1 MARKSGRKKSRTM
14 PPVKPERDLR
24 LDLFRG
30 IALWLIFL
38 DHIPSNAVSW
48 ITSRN
53 YGFSDATEIFV
64 FISGYTA
71 AFVYGRAMRQHGFVV
86 ASARVLKR
94 AWQVYI
100 AHVFLLAI
108 YLAEIAYVAS
118 SFDNPLYTEEMGVL
132 DFLKNPDV
140 TIFQA
145 LLLKFKPVNMDVL
158 PLYILLLA
166 WFPPMLWLLLRAPS
180 TALISSAFLY
190 VLMWFFEWNLPA
202 WPSGTWV
209 FNPFA
214 WQLLFVFGAWCALGG
229 AQNLSRWINSRFVL
243 GLAIAYL
250 VFAFC
255 IAMTWYFPRLA
266 VYVPKFVGEAIY
278 PIDKTNLDV
287 LRILH
292 FLSLAVIT
300 VALVPSDWP
309 ALKSRIFWPA
319 IVCGQHS
326 LETFC
331 LGVFLSFAGHFMFT
345 EVSNR
350 LFMHVAVS
358 VAGIAIM
365 VAIAAM
371 LSWYKQEERQSGG
384 RRMSWRVLLLAL
396 LVLAGPA
403 WAELP
408 AECGVAA
415 YLVETSYPLPKVK
428 RAIAEK
434 KLNIL
439 VVGAGSSQ
447 LPGANGEKNAY
458 PARLQQALVDQ
469 LKGVEV
475 KVTTDIKATRTA
487 AEMVKALPPNLAAAK
502 PSLMIW
508 QTGTTDAMR
517 AVDPDQFSQALDQGI
532 NIARGASADVI
543 LVNAQYS
550 PRTESMIALSTY
562 SEDMRWVA
570 LQQEVPLFDR
580 FSIMRLWSDLGT
592 FDLYSA
598 PKKLDIAERV
608 HDCIGRLLADLVI
621 AAAKPEEAPTNGSR

>member
-1 MARKSGRKKSRTM
+1 
-14 PPVKPERDLR
+14 
-24 LDLFRG
+24 
-30 IALWLIFL
+30 
-38 DHIPSNAVSW
+38 
-48 ITSRN
+48 
-53 YGFSDATEIFV
+53 
-64 FISGYTA
+64 
-71 AFVYGRAMRQHGFVV
+71 
-86 ASARVLKR
+86 
-94 AWQVYI
+94 
-100 AHVFLLAI
+100 
-108 YLAEIAYVAS
+108 
-118 SFDNPLYTEEMGVL
+118 
-132 DFLKNPDV
+132 
-140 TIFQA
+140 
-145 LLLKFKPVNMDVL
+145 
-158 PLYILLLA
+158 
-166 WFPPMLWLLLRAPS
+166 
-180 TALISSAFLY
+180 
-190 VLMWFFEWNLPA
+190 
-202 WPSGTWV
+202 
-209 FNPFA
+209 
-214 WQLLFVFGAWCALGG
+214 
-229 AQNLSRWINSRFVL
+229 
-243 GLAIAYL
+243 
-250 VFAFC
+250 
-255 IAMTWYFPRLA
+255 
-266 VYVPKFVGEAIY
+266 
-278 PIDKTNLDV
+278 
-287 LRILH
+287 
-292 FLSLAVIT
+292 
-300 VALVPSDWP
+300 
-309 ALKSRIFWPA
+309 
-319 IVCGQHS
+319 
-326 LETFC
+326 
-331 LGVFLSFAGHFMFT
+331 
-345 EVSNR
+345 
-350 LFMHVAVS
+350 
-358 VAGIAIM
+358 
-365 VAIAAM
+365 
-371 LSWYKQEERQSGG
+371 
-384 RRMSWRVLLLAL
+384 MSWRVLLLAL

-415 YLVETSYPLPKVK
+415 HLVENSYPLPKVK

-598 PKKLDIAERV
+598 TKKLDIAERV
-608 HDCIGRLLADLVI
+608 HDCIRRLLADLVI
-621 AAAKPEEAPTNGSR
+621 AAAKPPEPPTNGSR